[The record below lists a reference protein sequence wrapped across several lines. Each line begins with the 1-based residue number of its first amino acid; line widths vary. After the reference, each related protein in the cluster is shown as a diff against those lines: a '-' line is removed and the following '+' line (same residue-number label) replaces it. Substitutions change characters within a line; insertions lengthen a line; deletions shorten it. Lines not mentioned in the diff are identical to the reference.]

1 MIVRCERT
9 VPAKK
14 YWIRDP
20 LTPIFGED
28 ANGVASTSAM
38 NEDQSGNGSGKKT
51 WVEKIGAA
59 FSNQP
64 RNREEL
70 LDILRDAC
78 EHGILDDDALA
89 MMEGAIEVSETQVRD
104 AMIPRSQMVVVNND
118 ARLDEFLPRI
128 IESGH
133 SRFPVIGE
141 NKDEVIGILLAKD
154 LLPHVASGGEN
165 FDLASTIRP
174 AVVIPESKRLNLL
187 LRDFRVSRNHMAIV
201 IDEYGGVS
209 GLITIEDVLEE
220 IVGEIG
226 DEYDEEEE
234 VLIQPLG
241 DGRYQVQALTP
252 IEDLNEKFGSSLSDD
267 DYDTV
272 GGLLLAE
279 FGRVPEFDEV
289 VTLADRFEFR
299 VIKADNRRII
309 TLEMQVLEG

>member
-1 MIVRCERT
+1 
-9 VPAKK
+9 
-14 YWIRDP
+14 
-20 LTPIFGED
+20 
-28 ANGVASTSAM
+28 M

-118 ARLDEFLPRI
+118 ARLDEFLPQI

-174 AVVIPESKRLNLL
+174 AVVIPESKRLNVL